1 VGVCCGWATL
11 FFLSLPFLFFILI
24 FCFSVVYIFFEKL
37 GAARWAGGKSFR
49 PAVGRTTLAQ
59 ACCLHIIRDCLIHMH
74 ATLEEL
80 QKHAGARGKLDWCTV
95 FPLHAQHED
104 GSCVCD
110 QCPGEDEHV
119 QNEVHFNLPRP
130 SSL

>member
-1 VGVCCGWATL
+1 
-11 FFLSLPFLFFILI
+11 
-24 FCFSVVYIFFEKL
+24 
-37 GAARWAGGKSFR
+37 
-49 PAVGRTTLAQ
+49 
-59 ACCLHIIRDCLIHMH
+59 MH